1 MIEAG
6 GNMDL
11 LILIAV
17 CAPLLIVVGW
27 MGGHED

>member
-1 MIEAG
+1 MGTG

-11 LILIAV
+11 LILIAL

-27 MGGHED
+27 VGGHED